1 MVGCHGDAR
10 TRCKERPI
18 TQHGGSKIL
27 AVASGGGH
35 WTQLLRL
42 RPAFEGCEVVY
53 VSTISGHAAQVEG
66 SRFFT
71 VPHASRWE
79 RRRALVCALR
89 LTWLVL
95 RVRPNVIVS
104 TGALPGFFAVA
115 AGKTLLRRRTIW
127 VDSIANADELSL
139 SGRLAGR
146 FSDVWLTQWEHLATE
161 DGPTFAGSVIH

>member
-1 MVGCHGDAR
+1 M
-10 TRCKERPI
+10 
-18 TQHGGSKIL
+18 
-27 AVASGGGH
+27 
-35 WTQLLRL
+35 
-42 RPAFEGCEVVY
+42 
-53 VSTISGHAAQVEG
+53 
-66 SRFFT
+66 
-71 VPHASRWE
+71 
-79 RRRALVCALR
+79 CALR

-95 RVRPNVIVS
+95 RVRPDVIVS

-146 FSDVWLTQWEHLATE
+146 FSDVWLTQWEHLAAD